1 MIYKPHCCN
10 GACNGAFISLL
21 LTPLRRWEWY
31 ITCTKCFA
39 FHVSKFEILKTT
51 WKNKTKSI
59 KMLDVLMK
67 NWKIR
72 VWCSLFHF
80 FHVTCKISNF
90 NMWTAKHLAQASCT
104 ELTLPW
110 GMVLIKN
117 ILSFNNMKISS
128 ETKRLFF
135 HLASVKCSLIK
146 SSCFLRRPQKITKS
160 SPLIWYFLSERQIKG
175 KDFVIFYRFLRKHE
189 L

>member
-1 MIYKPHCCN
+1 MIYKPHFCN

-80 FHVTCKISNF
+80 FMRFAWFQILKCEPQSIWCKFLALSWLYHLEKKCIFAACPTSNHCGRLWSRWSLGT
-90 NMWTAKHLAQASCT
+90 NWQS
-104 ELTLPW
+104 TLGLW
-110 GMVLIKN
+110 
-117 ILSFNNMKISS
+117 
-128 ETKRLFF
+128 
-135 HLASVKCSLIK
+135 
-146 SSCFLRRPQKITKS
+146 
-160 SPLIWYFLSERQIKG
+160 SERTRAEALVRNAGFAKETRCTMAHIER
-175 KDFVIFYRFLRKHE
+175 DRK
-189 L
+189 